1 MTINTPVLPTP
12 ALHVTKIRNES
23 IRMKVGQI
31 FLLVTEDK
39 YSLENFNF
47 TCNEPQL
54 VLHLMD
60 LLA

>member
-1 MTINTPVLPTP
+1 
-12 ALHVTKIRNES
+12 
-23 IRMKVGQI
+23 MKVGQI

-39 YSLENFNF
+39 YSSEYFNF